1 MIINSIKNS
10 KNSQKNS
17 IMKFPLGNRLWK
29 KKKSLK
35 TYIKVQFFDVITLI
49 IVEAIK
55 CDNKLIMR
63 VLEPS

>member
-1 MIINSIKNS
+1 
-10 KNSQKNS
+10 
-17 IMKFPLGNRLWK
+17 MKFIKKFYYEISTRKPPLEE
-29 KKKSLK
+29 KKSLK

-63 VLEPS
+63 ELEPS